1 MSDILCIY
9 YSRTGHTWNAVCEIA
24 DALDAEVPECRVRT
38 KVYARADE
46 GNGVTAAVFNWS
58 LEPAE
63 NLTVRLRTAQDKA
76 LLVRNRQAESMVSA
90 VGRDGGFADFQI
102 PVNALELVYLD
113 TSRESFCG
121 FT

>member
-1 MSDILCIY
+1 M
-9 YSRTGHTWNAVCEIA
+9 
-24 DALDAEVPECRVRT
+24 RT

-46 GNGVTAAVFNWS
+46 GSGVTAAVFNWS